1 MKHERYQ
8 LHLNPGQSLQDI
20 EKIIEPI
27 KSYMWASEVEVSGFG
42 QTVYLDVYKGK
53 MKTNI
58 PYTLP
63 KQDPKGLT
71 VPIGYNIKN
80 ELITMNMASD
90 SRCYLLGGGYQGT
103 GKSTLANGII
113 YSLLQY
119 PPEHVRLILID
130 LKMGVELKQW
140 SNYPHIWLQAYDPE
154 KSELKHVLTM
164 LNKEIRKRY
173 ELFDKHKVK
182 NIHQYHT
189 QVAPMNYIFL
199 VIDEFAELSLSKDGD
214 ELQILVQHIHQIG
227 RAAGL
232 RTIIFTQ
239 RPTVDSITG
248 SIKALFQNRI
258 AFRCATK
265 LESRII
271 LDQDGAESLDDY
283 PGRALFLSSA
293 KLTPIQVMNYQ

>member
-119 PPEHVRLILID
+119 LPEHVRLILID

-140 SNYPHIWLQAYDPE
+140 SNYPHIW
-154 KSELKHVLTM
+154 
-164 LNKEIRKRY
+164 I
-173 ELFDKHKVK
+173 
-182 NIHQYHT
+182 
-189 QVAPMNYIFL
+189 
-199 VIDEFAELSLSKDGD
+199 
-214 ELQILVQHIHQIG
+214 
-227 RAAGL
+227 
-232 RTIIFTQ
+232 
-239 RPTVDSITG
+239 
-248 SIKALFQNRI
+248 
-258 AFRCATK
+258 
-265 LESRII
+265 
-271 LDQDGAESLDDY
+271 
-283 PGRALFLSSA
+283 
-293 KLTPIQVMNYQ
+293 